1 MAAGLDPACM
11 TADELEDWRDAND
24 AAGPARTARP
34 CDDCPV
40 AWARQ
45 QVRQGLCNG
54 HPAGTP
60 RDWPANEQR
69 KKVRASKA
77 RRRTGTEHRTAR
89 ADTRNGRS

>member
-1 MAAGLDPACM
+1 MSD
-11 TADELEDWRDAND
+11 DELRDWNDAND

-34 CDDCPV
+34 CDDCPI

-45 QVRQGLCNG
+45 QAAKGCCNG

-60 RDWPANEQR
+60 RDWNERAIRAR
-69 KKVRASKA
+69 K
-77 RRRTGTEHRTAR
+77 RTRTEHRTAR